1 MSPVPADAPDERR
14 RLRQRGQ
21 VLLDEA
27 VADLEALPG
36 SSRRRM
42 FGCEGL
48 FASGRVVA
56 FVDGEGALVVKV
68 PAADAADLVAAGTA
82 TRVRMGRSAA
92 REWVA
97 VPWDAE
103 ALPLWQ
109 RLVHVSHACVTA
121 GA

>member
-1 MSPVPADAPDERR
+1 MPADTTEERR

-21 VLLDEA
+21 ALLDEA

-48 FASGRVVA
+48 FASGRVAA

-68 PAADAADLVAAGTA
+68 PAGDAADLVAAGAA
-82 TRVRMGRSAA
+82 TRVRMGRSPA

-97 VPWDAE
+97 VPWGEE

-109 RLVHVSHACVTA
+109 RLVHVSHAYVTA